1 MARTT
6 GRNRYIAIVAVSVVA
21 LSGVITGSLAKAT
34 EYARAAPAAAP
45 EGAAPVP
52 RDPDPA
58 APREL
63 TPEPVATPTGSASAA
78 PGDGPVASSIT
89 HDTEA
94 GGRSVSITVDD
105 GPDPVWTPKVLALL
119 KKYDVKA
126 VFCMIGPE
134 ARARPDLVRKVLAD
148 GHRLCDHSVD
158 HNTAMDQRS
167 ESYQEQQVLDAQQMI
182 EKAAGDGVPIHYYR
196 APGGAFTPYSRGL
209 AAQHGMR
216 PLGWSVDTRD
226 WERPGVD
233 HIVKAI
239 EQGLTDGPIVLVHDG
254 GGDRGQTVA
263 ALEQT
268 IPWLKEHGYVFSF
281 PKI

>member
-6 GRNRYIAIVAVSVVA
+6 GRNRHLALVVVSVVA

-34 EYARAAPAAAP
+34 EYARAAPVSSAEEP
-45 EGAAPVP
+45 GAVP
-52 RDPDPA
+52 RDPA
-58 APREL
+58 APGEL
-63 TPEPVATPTGSASAA
+63 TPEPAATPTASAT
-78 PGDGPVASSIT
+78 PDDGPVDASIT

-134 ARARPDLVRKVLAD
+134 TEARPDLVRKVVAD

-158 HNTAMDQRS
+158 HNTAMDKRS
-167 ESYQEQQVLDAQQMI
+167 ESYQEQQVMDARRMI
-182 EKAAGDGVPIHYYR
+182 EKAAGAGTPIRYYR
-196 APGGAFTPYSRGL
+196 APGGAFTPYSREL
-209 AAQHGMR
+209 AARHGMR

-233 HIVKAI
+233 RIVKAI

-254 GGDRGQTVA
+254 GGDRGETVA
-263 ALEQT
+263 ALEQA
-268 IPWLKEHGYVFSF
+268 IPWLKEHGYTFSF
-281 PKI
+281 PKV